1 MNKKINF
8 NQTKKDIL
16 KFITCGS
23 VDDGKS
29 TLLGRMLYEKK
40 FIFLDQL
47 SEIKNASNKYSSHN
61 NNIDYSYLLDGLL
74 SEREQKITIDVAY
87 RYFETEN
94 RKFILADTPGHEQYT
109 RNMVTGASNAELA
122 IILLDVKKGIKEQT
136 KRHSLICSLLNIPNI
151 LLAVNKM
158 DLIGYSKKRYENII
172 EQYKR
177 VLKKLDLSN
186 ISYMPL
192 SALNGDN
199 IVKNSKKMP
208 WYKGPC
214 LFDFLEKIDLQSQI
228 KTSNNF
234 YFPVQLVQTLKNNKR
249 KYLGTVKSGTVRE
262 GEVLEILPSGVFNT
276 VKKISMYKNNLKLAN
291 KNMSISISFKKE
303 TDISRGDILTSSKK
317 LITVTDRFIAKIIWM
332 DKVSAFIGRIYNLK
346 IGHSIV
352 TAQIVKIINKIN
364 TKSLSFEKANTLKM
378 NDIAIIEVTL
388 EKKIPLVKFKDN
400 KDLGSFIL
408 IDKITNNTLAAGML
422 ENIIKVSKN
431 VFYSDSKI
439 TQKRR
444 NILNGHKSKV
454 IWFTGL
460 SGAGK
465 STLAKGL
472 ENKLYKKG
480 IRTYILDGDNLRT
493 GINSDLGF
501 SEEARV
507 ENIRRAA
514 EISKLMVESGIVVLA
529 AFISP
534 YQAERNLARNLF
546 KKGDFIE
553 VFVKASLEYVE
564 KRDVKGLY
572 ARARKGEIKNFTGID
587 SPYEIPSKPEFIIN
601 TDKEKIETSINNI
614 YKALIFKLE
623 I

>member
-1 MNKKINF
+1 MVFNKANK
-8 NQTKKDIL
+8 QIL

-40 FIFLDQL
+40 FIFLDQIN
-47 SEIKNASNKYSSHN
+47 EIKNASKKYSSQKNH
-61 NNIDYSYLLDGLL
+61 IDYSYLLDGLL

-87 RYFETEN
+87 RYFETEK

-109 RNMVTGASNAELA
+109 RNMITGASNAKLA
-122 IILLDVKKGIKEQT
+122 IILIDVKKGIREQT

-151 LLAVNKM
+151 LLAINKM
-158 DLIGYSKKRYENII
+158 DLINYNQKKYENII
-172 EQYKR
+172 EQYQKI
-177 VLKKLDLSN
+177 LKKINLGN
-186 ISYMPL
+186 IFFIPL
-192 SALNGDN
+192 SALKGDN
-199 IVKNSKKMP
+199 VVKVSKKMP

-214 LFDFLEKIDLQSQI
+214 FFKFLEEIELQSQNN
-228 KTSNNF
+228 KNNF
-234 YFPVQLVQTLKNNKR
+234 LFPVQLVQTLKNNKR
-249 KYLGTVKSGTVRE
+249 IYLGTVKSGTVRV
-262 GEVLEILPSGVFNT
+262 GDVLEILPSGILNT
-276 VKKISMYKNNLKLAN
+276 VKSIGMFKKNLGQAK
-291 KNMSISISFKKE
+291 KDMSISISFKKE
-303 TDISRGDILTSSKK
+303 TDISRGDIFTSSKK
-317 LITVTDRFIAKIIWM
+317 LITVSDRFLAKIIWM
-332 DKVSAFIGRIYNLK
+332 DQVSAFIGRIYNFK
-346 IGHSIV
+346 IGHNTV
-352 TAQIVKIINKIN
+352 TAQIKKIVNKIN
-364 TKSLSFEKANTLKM
+364 TKSLSFEKTSTLKM
-378 NDIAIIEVTL
+378 NDIAIIEITL

-400 KDLGSFIL
+400 KDMGSFIL

-422 ENIIKVSKN
+422 ESIIKVSKN

-439 TQKRR
+439 TQKKR

-472 ENKLYKKG
+472 ENKLFKKG

-493 GINSDLGF
+493 GINSDLDF
-501 SEEARV
+501 SEEGRV
-507 ENIRRAA
+507 ENIRRVA
-514 EISKLMVESGIVVLA
+514 EIAKLMVESGVVVLA

-534 YQAERNLARNLF
+534 YQAERNLARSLF

-553 VFVKASLEYVE
+553 VFVKASLEFVE
-564 KRDVKGLY
+564 RRDIKGLY
-572 ARARKGEIKNFTGID
+572 AKARKGEIKNFTGID
-587 SPYEIPSKPEFIIN
+587 SPYEIPSKPELTIN

-614 YKALIFKLE
+614 FNVLVNKLE